1 MGYRKVGKR
10 VKISDLQS
18 RVVINIHDGKRMGH
32 ISDVEIDTERGRI
45 TAVVL
50 PGEGKFFGMIGNGK
64 ETVIP
69 WSNIIKIGIDC
80 VLVRIEGDSVHPT
93 IHAPRGS

>member
-1 MGYRKVGKR
+1 VKR

-18 RVVINIHDGKRMGH
+18 RIVINIHDGKRLGY
-32 ISDVEIDTERGRI
+32 ISDVEIDTGHGRI

-50 PGEGKFFGMIGNGK
+50 PGEGKFFGVFGNGK

-69 WSNIIKIGIDC
+69 WGNIVKIGIDC
-80 VLVRIEGDSVHPT
+80 VLVRIDGDSG
-93 IHAPRGS
+93 HAAPGASRGSVQ